1 MGGRWELIRVVRLPI
16 LLGGALGCGLGA
28 LLGLAAG
35 GVLNPLLFV
44 LCYAVV
50 ALGDL
55 STHFSNDYFD
65 VGLDR
70 VAPRKTFGGS
80 NLLVGRADLM
90 PPALGAAKLLSLA
103 SVILAVLAAAM
114 GVSPLIV
121 PLAFVAN
128 ALGWLYSLPPIRLAY
143 RGLGEVAIAVGT
155 GFGVP
160 AAGYLAVRGSLDSGF
175 VLFSAALVLYGFV
188 LGLSLELPDVEAD
201 RAGGKMNLVARF
213 GWRACLRLALLL
225 CSASTV
231 ILALFSGPALA
242 AASLAPLA
250 AVLFGNLS
258 ATDDR
263 VKLDSVATGC
273 ILSLFAFLVASVGS
287 LIIL

>member
-1 MGGRWELIRVVRLPI
+1 MV
-16 LLGGALGCGLGA
+16 
-28 LLGLAAG
+28 
-35 GVLNPLLFV
+35 
-44 LCYAVV
+44 CYAVV

-90 PPALGAAKLLSLA
+90 PSALGAAKLLSLA
-103 SVILAVLAAAM
+103 SVALAVLAAAV
-114 GVSPLIV
+114 GVSPLII
-121 PLAFVAN
+121 PLAIAAN
-128 ALGWLYSLPPIRLAY
+128 ALGWLYSLPPFRFAY
-143 RGLGEVAIAVGT
+143 RGFGEAAIAVGT

-160 AAGYLAVRGSLDSGF
+160 AAGYLAVKGSLDSGF
-175 VLFSAALVLYGFV
+175 MLFLAALVLYGFV

-225 CSASTV
+225 CASSTLMLV
-231 ILALFSGPALA
+231 LFSGA
-242 AASLAPLA
+242 AMAVASIVPLA
-250 AVLFGNLS
+250 AVLLGNVFAS
-258 ATDDR
+258 DDGR
-263 VKLDSVATGC
+263 RLDAVATGM

-287 LIIL
+287 LLSL